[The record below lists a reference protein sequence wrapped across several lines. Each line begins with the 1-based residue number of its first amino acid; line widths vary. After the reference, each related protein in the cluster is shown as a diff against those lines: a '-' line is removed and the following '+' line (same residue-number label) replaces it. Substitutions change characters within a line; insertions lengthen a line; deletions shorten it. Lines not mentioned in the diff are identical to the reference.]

1 MDDIEKI
8 KKELIKN
15 IYPKS
20 THMDFNI
27 AAALHLAS
35 KATNAKIVTS
45 GLGAD

>member
-1 MDDIEKI
+1 MEKV
-8 KKELIKN
+8 KRALLQG

-27 AAALHLAS
+27 ATALHLAS
-35 KATNAKIVTS
+35 AATSASIVMS

>member
-1 MDDIEKI
+1 MQT
-8 KKELIKN
+8 

-27 AAALHLAS
+27 SGALKLAVTGTKS
-35 KATNAKIVTS
+35 KIILT

>member
-1 MDDIEKI
+1 MET
-8 KKELIKN
+8 

-27 AAALHLAS
+27 AAALNIAAS
-35 KATNAKIVTS
+35 GTKSKIILT

>member
-1 MDDIEKI
+1 MET
-8 KKELIKN
+8 

-27 AAALHLAS
+27 AGSLNIAVTGTKS
-35 KATNAKIVTS
+35 KIILT